1 MDTLLFSEEGSTTE
15 TDPLTVKTFAL
26 QAIEKHFHKATRYEA
41 EVLCDQD
48 PEPLHQMR
56 VGLRRLRTALTVFA
70 PFILLPRT
78 LSRCIST
85 ISQPLGAVRDLDV
98 LGLWFAE
105 YQANRP
111 FSAAESSQLEV
122 VLQRLSQ
129 RRQKRFKR
137 MIKLLDSKLY
147 RHFTEECQTWV
158 SQPKFKGGAAWP
170 IRLVLPDLLSPLIH
184 RLLLHPGWLS
194 AWPTES
200 AGDEAVPLTLTSSSA
215 PLYFAVNG
223 AVLHDLRKQMKRV
236 RYQTEFF
243 ASFYGPDYAAQIH
256 EFKAIQDLLG
266 EWQDG
271 VVLDR
276 FLTGILDECWPQV
289 LPTLHEYMQ
298 QQQQQRWQQWQPIQ
312 QKYLSAEFRAR
323 LRWLMGQVEPTAMPI
338 SV

>member
-1 MDTLLFSEEGSTTE
+1 MDTIIFAEGGATNGTE
-15 TDPLTVKTFAL
+15 LLTVKTFAL

-41 EVLCDQD
+41 EVLSDQD

-70 PFILLPRT
+70 PFISLPKT
-78 LSRCIST
+78 LNRCIGS

-98 LGLWFAE
+98 LGLWFAK
-105 YQANRP
+105 YQANTTL
-111 FSAAESSQLEV
+111 SAEEASQLEI

-137 MIKLLDSKLY
+137 MVKLLESKLY
-147 RHFTEECQTWV
+147 KHFEEECQDWL
-158 SQPKFKGGAAWP
+158 SHPKFKPSAAWP
-170 IRLVLPDLLSPLIH
+170 MRLVLPDLLSPLIH
-184 RLLLHPGWLS
+184 QLLLHPGWLS
-194 AWPTES
+194 SWPP
-200 AGDEAVPLTLTSSSA
+200 EATDDGTSPALTASSA
-215 PLYFAVNG
+215 PIYFAVNG
-223 AVLHDLRKQMKRV
+223 TVLHDLRKQMKRV

-243 ASFYGPDYAAQIH
+243 DSFYGPDYAAQIQ

-271 VVLDR
+271 VVLNS
-276 FLTGILDECWPQV
+276 FLTGIFDECWPQV
-289 LPTLHEYMQ
+289 LPTLNEYMQ
-298 QQQQQRWQQWQPIQ
+298 QQQLARWQQWQPIQ

-323 LRWLMGQVEPTAMPI
+323 LRWLMGQVEATALPT